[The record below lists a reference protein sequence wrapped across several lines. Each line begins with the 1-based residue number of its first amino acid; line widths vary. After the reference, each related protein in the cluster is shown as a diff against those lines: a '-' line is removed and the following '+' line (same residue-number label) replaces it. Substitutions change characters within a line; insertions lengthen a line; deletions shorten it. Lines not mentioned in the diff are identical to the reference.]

1 MAGLAVLSK
10 MPKIMVPRGVIRGI
24 QAMFSIVVLVLS
36 AYGTISVSANVKALC
51 CEDGE
56 YST

>member
-10 MPKIMVPRGVIRGI
+10 MPKIKVPREVIRGI

-36 AYGTISVSANVKALC
+36 AYGTISVSRM
-51 CEDGE
+51 
-56 YST
+56 